1 LECGENRRFGI
12 FSCFF
17 GDREKK
23 KNTKAAI
30 LAALQMGVE
39 PLLMPSHE
47 LIVRLNGVQAAFSP
61 SGRLRS
67 HQPRV
72 STSVSVFVFTDGRR
86 VLDTLLDAGW
96 TVTHGDGTIN
106 TKAEY
111 LADLKSGARKFF
123 ADVKQD
129 DFAVR
134 VYGDTAVAAG
144 ISDSKVEYKGKPS
157 GGALRF
163 TRVYVKRDGRWVM
176 ITSHATRR

>member
-1 LECGENRRFGI
+1 MNKHQAYQLVSVAGNVAVTQLVDKPNHGVHVRLPKSI
-12 FSCFF
+12 FSASATRRRRCGA
-17 GDREKK
+17 GDSRHGEAW
-23 KNTKAAI
+23 NESRVRADV
-30 LAALQMGVE
+30 AALG
-39 PLLMPSHE
+39 
-47 LIVRLNGVQAAFSP
+47 A
-61 SGRLRS
+61 
-67 HQPRV
+67 
-72 STSVSVFVFTDGRR
+72 
-86 VLDTLLDAGW
+86 LLDDGW

-129 DFAVR
+129 DFTVR

-144 ISDSKVEYKGKPS
+144 LSDSKVEYKGKPS

-163 TRVYVKRDGRWVM
+163 TRVYMKRDGRWVM

>member
-1 LECGENRRFGI
+1 MSKHQAYQLISVAGNVAVTQLV
-12 FSCFF
+12 
-17 GDREKK
+17 DKP
-23 KNTKAAI
+23 NH
-30 LAALQMGVE
+30 GV
-39 PLLMPSHE
+39 H
-47 LIVRLNGVQAAFSP
+47 VRLPKSIFTATAGGGDVQDIRAMEKLWNES
-61 SGRLRS
+61 
-67 HQPRV
+67 RV
-72 STSVSVFVFTDGRR
+72 RADVTA
-86 VLDTLLDAGW
+86 LDTLLDAGW

-144 ISDSKVEYKGKPS
+144 ISDSKVEYNGKPS

-163 TRVYVKRDGRWVM
+163 TRVYVRRDGRWVM

>member
-1 LECGENRRFGI
+1 MATEIMNRL
-12 FSCFF
+12 S
-17 GDREKK
+17 
-23 KNTKAAI
+23 
-30 LAALQMGVE
+30 GV
-39 PLLMPSHE
+39 L
-47 LIVRLNGVQAAFSP
+47 VAAAFVLTVAPALAQTGGKAEQDIRAMEKLWNES
-61 SGRLRS
+61 
-67 HQPRV
+67 RV
-72 STSVSVFVFTDGRR
+72 RADVGA
-86 VLDTLLDAGW
+86 LDRLLDEGW

-129 DFAVR
+129 DFTVR

-144 ISDSKVEYKGKPS
+144 LSDSKVEYKGKPS

-176 ITSHATRR
+176 IVSHATRR